1 MAKEFDIYLNK
12 HLTECD
18 LIVYSIPY
26 RDGMTAME
34 RLILQ
39 SCLDSYLL
47 QKFIAVETD
56 SELVSRIDDTLKT
69 CFERINTSAVIDT
82 SADFTISEILY
93 PAENIIE
100 LYNNADL
107 TAVSFAAADN
117 ALEII
122 SAVQEVTTKNAQVAR
137 NDIEVDSNIV
147 GEHIEKNET
156 IIQAVS
162 ILTEVVEDFLTV
174 IETKESTVTIST
186 QASAILRRYRYL
198 FEMDDGLLSAF
209 DDTALDDVDF
219 ILIQE

>member
-1 MAKEFDIYLNK
+1 MAKEFDVYLNK

-69 CFERINTSAVIDT
+69 CFEYVNDFPVIDT
-82 SADFTISEILY
+82 SADFTCSDILY

-100 LYNNADL
+100 LYNHADL
-107 TAVSFAAADN
+107 TAVSFAAANN

-122 SAVQEVTTKNAQVAR
+122 SAVQEGITKNIQVAR
-137 NDIEVDSNIV
+137 SNIEIDSNIA
-147 GEHIEKNET
+147 GECIEKNET

-162 ILTEVVEDFLTV
+162 ILTEVIEDFLTV
-174 IETKESTVTIST
+174 IETKESSITLST
-186 QASAILRRYRYL
+186 QASAILRRYRCL
-198 FEMDDGLLSAF
+198 FEMDDEMLSIF
-209 DDTALDDVDF
+209 DNAALDDVDF